1 MFTRSGLHAYIL
13 TQSRN
18 HARLVP
24 VKLRE
29 IVRYKKVK
37 SCYCN
42 QVPKDAESR
51 RGKKKGK
58 KRKKK
63 GKKKTKLLSVHDY
76 SHTLTT
82 STESEGCRWLTVL
95 LTTTDYYEVQYF
107 FGLQL
112 QAAAAC
118 RRRLLDLIQESR
130 GATWSIS
137 TQYSAAFSNHRQ

>member
-18 HARLVP
+18 YARLVP

-51 RGKKKGK
+51 RGKKK
-58 KRKKK
+58 RKKK
-63 GKKKTKLLSVHDY
+63 RPSSSRSMITRTHLLLPS
-76 SHTLTT
+76 
-82 STESEGCRWLTVL
+82 
-95 LTTTDYYEVQYF
+95 
-107 FGLQL
+107 
-112 QAAAAC
+112 
-118 RRRLLDLIQESR
+118 RRDAV
-130 GATWSIS
+130 G
-137 TQYSAAFSNHRQ
+137 